1 MNTRTDEQ
9 FCHDK
14 NFLVAQMTKF
24 YYPWCSA
31 VLARE
36 TAPLSVLVFSP
47 VFYDVSVVV
56 VVVVVFFPHSF
67 YRSVCSDRLF
77 FKATVRKYRALS
89 SKS

>member
-1 MNTRTDEQ
+1 MNARTDEQ
-9 FCHDK
+9 LSHRK

-56 VVVVVFFPHSF
+56 VVVFFFHIAFIAACVLIACSLKR
-67 YRSVCSDRLF
+67 RSGNIEH
-77 FKATVRKYRALS
+77 
-89 SKS
+89 